1 MAGNASGVR
10 RLYLSLYNWIVFIG
24 WVQVSWFM
32 ILALLKNG
40 YDAVYAAVEQHLL
53 FAQTAAIMELYNFF
67 VSLLMEIERC

>member
-32 ILALLKNG
+32 ASFATVYPVLFRYLIALRKKALAKAKPHN
-40 YDAVYAAVEQHLL
+40 Y
-53 FAQTAAIMELYNFF
+53 
-67 VSLLMEIERC
+67 

>member
-10 RLYLSLYNWIVFIG
+10 RLYLSLYNWIVLIG